1 MVELGDVP
9 VHSLVPEP
17 LRDIASADEF
27 MAALPQYDADMAAR
41 LEEAS
46 AAGECL
52 RFVGALRSLP
62 SLASPPVASHC
73 MVSAML
79 ALLACTSIQRFLCGK
94 AWEVCQQEGG
104 FVLSPETVLVCA

>member
-1 MVELGDVP
+1 MMVELGDVP

-27 MAALPQYDADMAAR
+27 MAALPQFDDEMAAR

-52 RFVGALRSLP
+52 RFVGAQRSLSLP
-62 SLASPPVASHC
+62 DPWNGNSLAVSPVSVLDSPDSKQRVPRLASIC
-73 MVSAML
+73 KRVCRP
-79 ALLACTSIQRFLCGK
+79 CT
-94 AWEVCQQEGG
+94 
-104 FVLSPETVLVCA
+104 

>member
-62 SLASPPVASHC
+62 SLASPCCITLHGLCYAG
-73 MVSAML
+73 SAGL
-79 ALLACTSIQRFLCGK
+79 HEHSTFLF
-94 AWEVCQQEGG
+94 W
-104 FVLSPETVLVCA
+104 